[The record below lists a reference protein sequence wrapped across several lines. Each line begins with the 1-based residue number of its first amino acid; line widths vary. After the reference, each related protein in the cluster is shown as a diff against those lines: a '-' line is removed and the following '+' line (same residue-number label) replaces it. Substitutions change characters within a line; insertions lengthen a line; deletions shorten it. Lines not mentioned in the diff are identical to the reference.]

1 MLEVFIMNCQ
11 ENLEFGFAK
20 VFILFKGDGY
30 VRLLCKELLSE
41 KTRLVDVYDDLKA
54 LLPVT
59 NW

>member
-1 MLEVFIMNCQ
+1 MNCQ

-20 VFILFKGDGY
+20 VFILFKGHGY
-30 VRLLCKELLSE
+30 VRLLCKELLNE